1 MVDDED
7 ELARRTYGPEQR
19 YSGRFR
25 DATTG
30 QVLKDA
36 LVIEA
41 RQKELDY
48 FNSKHVWLKVPRGRA
63 KQVTGHPPISVKWV
77 DVNKGDEA
85 NPNYRSRLV
94 ARQLKA
100 KDTSG

>member
-7 ELARRTYGPEQR
+7 ELAQRTYGPEQG

-41 RQKELDY
+41 RQKELE
-48 FNSKHVWLKVPRGRA
+48 F
-63 KQVTGHPPISVKWV
+63 
-77 DVNKGDEA
+77 
-85 NPNYRSRLV
+85 
-94 ARQLKA
+94 
-100 KDTSG
+100 